1 MKPESAVFETSVG
14 LKSQLPADSLPE
26 IVFSG
31 RSNVGKSTLI
41 NTLLRRKNLARTS
54 ATPGKTA
61 TINFYKLD
69 TMRFVDLPGY
79 GYAKVAKDEKRKW
92 GELIEGYFAEER
104 DLRLVIQLCDMRH
117 NPTADDR
124 QMIEFM
130 AENGLPFL
138 VVLTKADKLNKTER
152 AARLAA
158 YEAIFAEFEGLT
170 VIPYSSV
177 TGEGREDLLA
187 IIREVGEDD

>member
-1 MKPESAVFETSVG
+1 MKPESAVFEMSVA
-14 LKSQLPADSLPE
+14 LKAQLPADTLPE

-92 GELIEGYFAEER
+92 GELIEGYFAADR

-117 NPTADDR
+117 DPTADDR

-130 AENGLPFL
+130 AENGFPFL

-177 TGEGREDLLA
+177 TGEGRDELLS
-187 IIREVGEDD
+187 IIREVGEDE